1 MKFYSIEDFFIADVG
16 KVVDAYKDGNPG
28 KKFQKFKKSFIK
40 QDPGYSMRYSNI
52 ITGAT
57 YWKYFSWSTNEN
69 DYYVN
74 NLIPF
79 STYIYE
85 IAKNTKD
92 NKIINDLVNK
102 IINEQKISKSD
113 IIILNKYFNN
123 KNINYLDNLYGK
135 FRVRKEEKDNS
146 KDENTSKLLDT
157 NLTLDTSDK
166 VSNHKTT
173 NNSNKNYIDVLTSKN
188 KKERPSV
195 GIDDIINNVLVILAQ
210 EKINPL
216 LIGYNGVGKSTIIN
230 ELVYKINKKEI
241 QSFLKNTKI
250 IDLSRLI
257 TIEKY
262 TDKFDKDLKDTI
274 NLCIK
279 NNYIILIDNI
289 HNLYN
294 INTSITTLLRFYIKE
309 KGLKVIGITTPDEY
323 NEIIDND
330 LSINKFEKIII
341 NEPNDE
347 VLYQIIN
354 KVFNDYS
361 KNNKIKLFDNLDF
374 IMKLLIDLT
383 KEENRIWNNSNNIP
397 NDNIIYNP
405 ELVIQIIDKI
415 FAYAKV
421 NNQKELNIDNVKCAI
436 NACNKIIDQKK
447 NEIIESIDT
456 VNSKEEKTKI
466 LKKELH

>member
-1 MKFYSIEDFFIADVG
+1 MSI
-16 KVVDAYKDGNPG
+16 KVENL
-28 KKFQKFKKSFIK
+28 SFSYG
-40 QDPGYSMRYSNI
+40 D
-52 ITGAT
+52 
-57 YWKYFSWSTNEN
+57 
-69 DYYVN
+69 
-74 NLIPF
+74 IPV
-79 STYIYE
+79 
-85 IAKNTKD
+85 
-92 NKIINDLVNK
+92 L
-102 IINEQKISKSD
+102 
-113 IIILNKYFNN
+113 
-123 KNINYLDNLYGK
+123 KNISFSANDG
-135 FRVRKEEKDNS
+135 E
-146 KDENTSKLLDT
+146 LLA
-157 NLTLDTSDK
+157 
-166 VSNHKTT
+166 
-173 NNSNKNYIDVLTSKN
+173 VLG
-188 KKERPSV
+188 P
-195 GIDDIINNVLVILAQ
+195 
-210 EKINPL
+210 
-216 LIGYNGVGKSTIIN
+216 NGVGKSTIIN

-456 VNSKEEKTKI
+456 VNSKEEKQKT
-466 LKKELH
+466 LKKELF